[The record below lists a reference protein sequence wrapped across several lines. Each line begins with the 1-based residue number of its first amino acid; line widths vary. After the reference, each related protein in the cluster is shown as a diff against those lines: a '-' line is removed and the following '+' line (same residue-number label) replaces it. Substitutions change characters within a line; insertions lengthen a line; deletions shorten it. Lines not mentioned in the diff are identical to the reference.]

1 MSLLHHTIQYSPCV
15 CVPSSSSGTEEAE
28 EGTKRTAG
36 MDAGLFLASCPD
48 HSQILS
54 RSHGEIFF
62 NGCKIKSGSGLG
74 TRLDYSHVQLQW
86 LVLCRNSG
94 PWSMYHFVF
103 LLPQDVTHKLC
114 EALSV
119 TANVGLAQNYVV
131 VGNKSSGSE
140 EEETSDSTEGLVT
153 SVQQNQVQNKTE
165 YQTHA
170 SQSAASSVERNT
182 PPSHSTSTCTTGSPV
197 TPPLEHNQVPSVSD
211 GAPPSPTHHKNERS
225 AASVRAAIG
234 REEDKLN
241 VDQSL
246 GKQQFSCVVSNEM
259 QLPAIQAL
267 AVLSNVSIY

>member
-1 MSLLHHTIQYSPCV
+1 MLSCNGECYTV
-15 CVPSSSSGTEEAE
+15 
-28 EGTKRTAG
+28 RTFG
-36 MDAGLFLASCPD
+36 P
-48 HSQILS
+48 
-54 RSHGEIFF
+54 RS
-62 NGCKIKSGSGLG
+62 K
-74 TRLDYSHVQLQW
+74 
-86 LVLCRNSG
+86 
-94 PWSMYHFVF
+94 YHFIF

-140 EEETSDSTEGLVT
+140 EEETSDSMEGLVI

-165 YQTHA
+165 YQT
-170 SQSAASSVERNT
+170 QSAVLSVERNT
-182 PPSHSTSTCTTGSPV
+182 PLSHRTSTTSSPV
-197 TPPLEHNQVPSVSD
+197 TAPSEHNQVPSVSD

-234 REEDKLN
+234 REEDN
-241 VDQSL
+241 VGQSL

-267 AVLSNVSIY
+267 AVLSNVSILPIY

>member
-1 MSLLHHTIQYSPCV
+1 M
-15 CVPSSSSGTEEAE
+15 
-28 EGTKRTAG
+28 
-36 MDAGLFLASCPD
+36 
-48 HSQILS
+48 
-54 RSHGEIFF
+54 
-62 NGCKIKSGSGLG
+62 
-74 TRLDYSHVQLQW
+74 
-86 LVLCRNSG
+86 LCSRNSG
-94 PWSMYHFVF
+94 QGSKHHFVY

-165 YQTHA
+165 CQTQA
-170 SQSAASSVERNT
+170 SQSVVSSAERNAE
-182 PPSHSTSTCTTGSPV
+182 PSHKTSTTGSPV
-197 TPPLEHNQVPSVSD
+197 MAPLEHNQVPSVSD

>member
-1 MSLLHHTIQYSPCV
+1 M
-15 CVPSSSSGTEEAE
+15 
-28 EGTKRTAG
+28 
-36 MDAGLFLASCPD
+36 
-48 HSQILS
+48 
-54 RSHGEIFF
+54 
-62 NGCKIKSGSGLG
+62 
-74 TRLDYSHVQLQW
+74 
-86 LVLCRNSG
+86 
-94 PWSMYHFVF
+94 
-103 LLPQDVTHKLC
+103 THKLC

-153 SVQQNQVQNKTE
+153 RVQQSQVQNQVGKTE
-165 YQTHA
+165 YQT
-170 SQSAASSVERNT
+170 QSAVLSVERNT
-182 PPSHSTSTCTTGSPV
+182 PPSHRTSTTGSPV
-197 TPPLEHNQVPSVSD
+197 TVSEHNQVPSVSD

-234 REEDKLN
+234 GGEDKLN
-241 VDQSL
+241 VGQSL